1 MYVCTN
7 AEARDLP
14 PGLANSLYDIVLEVA
29 EVVIYL
35 SARWPDEYRA
45 CPHSRVQGCPI
56 RGLDRNRCSATTE
69 EPLGVE
75 DVS

>member
-35 SARWPDEYRA
+35 SARWPDEY
-45 CPHSRVQGCPI
+45 
-56 RGLDRNRCSATTE
+56 
-69 EPLGVE
+69 
-75 DVS
+75 